1 MTHSGDKKQ
10 QDALQEFQQT
20 QTRTLPCL
28 PDEVHAFSR
37 RQILTTGAAVVGYA
51 SVARLLGM
59 PAVAMGQAPEQTT
72 FPVLRKLVWINM
84 SGGWDILESVDPKKT
99 STANLDVGYDF
110 NLTHPLAGAPADVR
124 LGRFFPGVASLGDDV
139 LLLRGLAMGTTSHD
153 AGSVYMDTGILSNT
167 GRVNAA
173 SIPSIVA
180 SESDATIPIIQLGGG
195 MEPMLDRGLLKPV
208 SLVRAQNL
216 DLYRSM
222 YPTEK
227 AAVDRKLAMLDYLKK
242 SVARAKA
249 KVGTNDRLG
258 AVEAAESKI
267 RGQIAS
273 GIGSKLQ
280 LTDADRAP
288 FAAAAANMRGG
299 PADAFALALKLLNND
314 LVTCV
319 NMGLGGF
326 DTHANQDRQLSTLLP
341 PFDVALTAFVKELR
355 KSKKLESTLIVLYSD
370 FGRTAK
376 INGSAGRDHWPV
388 GGAMILGGNID
399 GARAV
404 GGTTGDLLAQDFDP
418 ATGNAVREGNGQ
430 QLTPKHLGA
439 AVVRLCLGDDYL
451 RYRTYLSKE
460 DGDVD
465 SDALVRLR
473 S

>member
-1 MTHSGDKKQ
+1 MTRTESKKER
-10 QDALQEFQQT
+10 DLQHERIHT
-20 QTRTLPCL
+20 QTRSLPCL
-28 PDEVHAFSR
+28 PEEVHTFSR

-51 SVARLLGM
+51 SVAKLLG
-59 PAVAMGQAPEQTT
+59 APGAALAQTAQQT
-72 FPVLRKLVWINM
+72 SFPVQRKLVWINM
-84 SGGWDILESVDPKKT
+84 GGGWDILESVDPKRS
-99 STANLDVGYDF
+99 STANLDVGYDY
-110 NLTHPLAGAPADVR
+110 NLTHALSGAASDLR
-124 LGRFFPGVASLGDDV
+124 LGRYFPGVASLGRDV
-139 LLLRGLAMGTTSHD
+139 LLLRGIAMGTTSHD

-173 SIPSIVA
+173 SIPSIIA

-227 AAVDRKLAMLDYLKK
+227 AAIERKMAMLDYLKK
-242 SVARAKA
+242 SVARAKS
-249 KVGTNDRLG
+249 KVGPNDRLG
-258 AVEAAESKI
+258 AVEAAETKI
-267 RGQIAS
+267 RDQIAS

-280 LTDADRAP
+280 LTDADKAP
-288 FAAAAANMRGG
+288 FATAAANMRGG
-299 PADAFALALKLLNND
+299 VADAFALALKLLNND

-319 NMGLGGF
+319 NMGMGGF
-326 DTHANQDRQLSTLLP
+326 DTHANQDRQLASILP
-341 PFDVALTAFVKELR
+341 PFDAALTAFVKELR
-355 KSKKLESTLIVLYSD
+355 KSRKLESTLIVLYSD

-388 GGAMILGGNID
+388 GGAMMIGGNID
-399 GARAV
+399 GGRAV

-439 AVVRLCLGDDYL
+439 AAVRLCLGDDYL

-460 DGDVD
+460 EGDVD

-473 S
+473 T